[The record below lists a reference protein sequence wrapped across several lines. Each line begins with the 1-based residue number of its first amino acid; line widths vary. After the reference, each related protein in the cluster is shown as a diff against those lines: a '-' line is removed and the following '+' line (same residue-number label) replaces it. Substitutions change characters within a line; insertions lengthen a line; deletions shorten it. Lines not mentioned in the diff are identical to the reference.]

1 MFKKLVSVYREFAI
15 DGRRADEVVKE
26 LMDLS
31 GHLGIMDGKL
41 ELAIMTAFKTETM
54 LDVEIAKELFHVR
67 LKAIGKDRLGGVD
80 PETLF
85 NNIDCR
91 PHGEVCGAGPVE

>member
-1 MFKKLVSVYREFAI
+1 MFRKLVSVYHEFAL

-31 GHLGIMDGKL
+31 EHLGIMDGKL
-41 ELAIMTAFKTETM
+41 EMAIMKAFRTESM
-54 LDVEIAKELFHVR
+54 VDVEIAKELFHVR
-67 LKAIGKDRLGGVD
+67 LKAIGRDRLGGVD

-85 NNIDCR
+85 RNTGCR
-91 PHGEVCGAGPVE
+91 P